1 MKLISRFQGSKV
13 PNFFLGTLQSD
24 TGLICPNPTLLPF
37 HGTQSEFFLCPVNRS
52 FRQALAV
59 SNAVE
64 IAGIEGL
71 FLFEPFAEECRF
83 VALVGA
89 SGSGKTT
96 VARLLARF
104 WDITG
109 GEISIGGVPITHM
122 TQEHLLSKISM
133 VFQDVYLFR
142 DTIAANIRI
151 GRPDASDAEIIAAAK
166 AAACHDF
173 ITALPDGYDT
183 MIMLNSVPNT
193 AAD

>member
-1 MKLISRFQGSKV
+1 M
-13 PNFFLGTLQSD
+13 
-24 TGLICPNPTLLPF
+24 
-37 HGTQSEFFLCPVNRS
+37 NRS

-71 FLFEPFAEECRF
+71 FLFEPFAEERRF

-183 MIMLNSVPNT
+183 MITLNSVPNT
-193 AAD
+193 TADWSARKSNALQLSATESRIFRRVFSESVKR